1 MEGEKCQ
8 MWEFVRVRFPPNVM
22 YNILNGLNGLGEVLI
37 FLINLLFFGPYFLY
51 IVVTRRLTREDS
63 ESM

>member
-22 YNILNGLNGLGEVLI
+22 YNVLNGLNGLRKVLI
-37 FLINLLFFGPYFLY
+37 LLLNLLFLGPYLLY